1 MITLNFINWLESADK
16 EALKSMI
23 LNFLKDKLNLRDD
36 SDILFMKVKSI
47 NSSIINN
54 LFSRGLIQNVDEN
67 LKKELI
73 SSDLTISDLIE
84 RLSDGIR

>member
-1 MITLNFINWLESADK
+1 MITLNFTNWLESADK

-47 NSSIINN
+47 NSSIINS
-54 LFSRGLIQNVDEN
+54 LFSRGLIQNVDQN

-73 SSDLTISDLIE
+73 SSDMTVSDLIE